1 MRHDTQ
7 SASDIA
13 GEPPEHR
20 VPDEQSTH
28 RTVAANWA
36 AALATSLG
44 AVAVVLFAYMEVL
57 GTAGCSDRTCPHLG
71 PSELGFT
78 LITYGAP
85 IVAAAAILLSF
96 VTARKRWGM
105 AVPIT
110 AWILLIVAFAILVL
124 TFP

>member
-7 SASDIA
+7 STSDVSA
-13 GEPPEHR
+13 HQSAAD
-20 VPDEQSTH
+20 VVDESA
-28 RTVAANWA
+28 RSSVAANWA
-36 AALATSLG
+36 AALSTSLG

-71 PSELGFT
+71 PSEFGFT
-78 LITYGAP
+78 VITYGAP

-96 VTARKRWGM
+96 ATARKRWGM
-105 AVPIT
+105 TVPLI
-110 AWILLIVAFAILVL
+110 AWVLLIVAFGVLVF